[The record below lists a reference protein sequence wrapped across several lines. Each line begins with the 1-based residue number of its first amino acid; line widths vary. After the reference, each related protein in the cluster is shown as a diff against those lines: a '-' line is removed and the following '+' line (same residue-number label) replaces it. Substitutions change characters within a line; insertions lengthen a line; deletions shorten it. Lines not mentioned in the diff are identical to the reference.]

1 MQTKTYHIRG
11 RAIQAAVP
19 DPYFEGYWR
28 SVEEG
33 RWESDAYSVFDRHVD
48 ADTVCF
54 DLGAYIGFTCCYLAG
69 ISKATHAFE
78 PDPEAFRVLE
88 ATVAANDLPN
98 LHIHP
103 VAAGSTAST
112 VRIMSAYSGG
122 NSGSSLLMRN
132 PKSSWEVPMVDI
144 CAFVDAHADG
154 GRVFMKIDIEG
165 YEYRLLRALLP
176 LWRRHRATVF
186 LALHP
191 QVLSRLVEGNGLWDK
206 FRRRVRLVRAH
217 LPLLRIGAAAR
228 EVRFASGADH
238 GPAVR
243 RVLLGILR
251 TGDLPADTKE
261 LVLRF

>member
-1 MQTKTYHIRG
+1 MQTKTFHIRG
-11 RAIQAAVP
+11 RAINAAVP
-19 DPYFEGYWR
+19 DPYFESYWR

-98 LHIHP
+98 LHIHSA
-103 VAAGSTAST
+103 AAGTTAST
-112 VRIMSAYSGG
+112 VRIMSSYSGG

-154 GRVFMKIDIEG
+154 GPVFMKIDIEG
-165 YEYRLLRALLP
+165 YEYKLLRTLLP
-176 LWRRHRATVF
+176 VWRRHRATVF

-206 FRRRVRLVRAH
+206 FRRRLQLVRAH
-217 LPLLRIGAAAR
+217 LPLLRMGAYAS
-228 EVRFASGADH
+228 EVRFAASADG
-238 GPAVR
+238 GPIILKI
-243 RVLLGILR
+243 LLGILLK
-251 TGDLPADTKE
+251 GDLPADSKE

>member
-1 MQTKTYHIRG
+1 MQIKTYHIRG
-11 RAIQAAVP
+11 RAIHAAVP
-19 DPYFEGYWR
+19 DPYFESYWQ

-88 ATVAANDLPN
+88 ATVAANDLSN
-98 LHIHP
+98 LYIHP
-103 VAAGSTAST
+103 VAAGTAAST

-122 NSGSSLLMRN
+122 NSGSSLLMLN

-144 CAFVDAHADG
+144 CAFVDAHAGG

-165 YEYRLLRALLP
+165 YEYRLLRVLLP
-176 LWRRHRATVF
+176 MWKRHRATVF

-206 FRRRVRLVRAH
+206 LRRRIRLVRAH
-217 LPLLRIGAAAR
+217 LPLLRIGVSAR
-228 EVRFASGADH
+228 EVRFASSADV
-238 GPAVR
+238 GMVICKILA
-243 RVLLGILR
+243 GILLK
-251 TGDLPADTKE
+251 GDIPAGDKE
-261 LVLRF
+261 LVIRF